1 MSGALFARACTSSC
15 LACVLALFTSPLLLR
30 VVTAPAKEQLWLHMN
45 SFVRPS
51 ARTSKSL
58 SCERLTFRARS
69 SSLNVSTLY
78 HHPKRVRVTTR
89 SQSAS
94 LGFERP

>member
-30 VVTAPAKEQLWLHMN
+30 VVTALAKEQLWLHMN
-45 SFVRPS
+45 SCVRPR

-69 SSLNVSTLY
+69 SSLNVSTLSI
-78 HHPKRVRVTTR
+78 TQTR
-89 SQSAS
+89 
-94 LGFERP
+94 E